1 MKKAVK
7 GRKFHRKK
15 DQREALMRSLAEALI
30 KNERIETTEAKA
42 KELRPF
48 IERLVTKSRNDTL
61 HARRMLNR
69 QFTGEVSE
77 KLLKE
82 IGPRYKERPGGY
94 TRIVKRG
101 VRTGDAA
108 KRAII
113 EFVDKE

>member
-1 MKKAVK
+1 MKKSVK

-15 DQREALMRSLAEALI
+15 DQREALIRSLAEALV

-48 IERLVTKSRNDTL
+48 IEKLVTKSGNDSL
-61 HARRMLNR
+61 HVRRMLNR
-69 QFTGEVSE
+69 EFTGEIVE

-82 IGPRYKERPGGY
+82 IGPRFKERPGGY

-101 VRTGDAA
+101 VRRGDAA

-113 EFVDKE
+113 EFVE